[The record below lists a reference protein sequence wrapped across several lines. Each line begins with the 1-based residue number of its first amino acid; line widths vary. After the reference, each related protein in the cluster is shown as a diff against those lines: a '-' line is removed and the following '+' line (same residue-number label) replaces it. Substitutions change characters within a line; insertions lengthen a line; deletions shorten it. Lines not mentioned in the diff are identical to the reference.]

1 MNSHICYADLSID
14 FACIEKLKRLYPL
27 YMDHRFNLLGSG
39 LVRVNYELQAEGLH
53 GKKYHDPCM
62 RKYGKQIA
70 KQLCNGKKCPVSYEP
85 INWFVDYKSGFFFD
99 PRKYNS
105 PEKCLAVIGTVPRAD
120 IKCPW
125 ELGRLYHLPQLS
137 VLAIADVRLRERI
150 ILECRNQIID
160 FVQAN
165 PIGQTVQWTA
175 PMDVSIR
182 MVNMLVAY
190 DILSQL
196 DTDGYLNEEFQRYF
210 EEHIRKSL
218 VFVMEH
224 LEYSGRVSANH
235 YLANLS
241 GIIFA
246 ASYLPQDTWVDSC
259 FLFGVQELIE
269 QVERQFYE
277 EGANME
283 GSTSYH
289 RLCTE
294 FILYSVAL
302 VYGVL
307 QTKRKNVFLEYDC
320 RKIKRLKH
328 FEQQK
333 YDALGEG
340 FFPEWFLDRLC
351 RAGIFTSI
359 VLKHNHEIVQ
369 IGDNDSGRLLK
380 LTPVTGADGDDMVEN
395 DLDHRTLLS
404 AMNGIF
410 TNDEFAESGKTFPL
424 EASLIH
430 SLSQNQRINGKLYR
444 TWLEE
449 YGSPETTDG
458 AYKYAKERV
467 LYQDH
472 KEDLLDG
479 VRIHYFEKFGIVV
492 FKGSRLFLSMVI
504 DTARNTIYSGHTH
517 NDKLSV
523 EVMVDGEYITRD
535 PGGYIY
541 TAFLKGR
548 DRFRSVTAHN
558 TICVEGY
565 EQNDFDGI
573 WSMKKRAKAKLLYC
587 TKNRLVAKVVY
598 GDVDC
603 LRDIRITDDKII
615 IKDFANK
622 PFRSA
627 FKNKIYSDGY
637 GRLKRTNL

>member
-1 MNSHICYADLSID
+1 MNSYICHTNLSID
-14 FACIEKLKRLYPL
+14 LDTINKLERLYSL
-27 YMDHRFNLLGSG
+27 YMNHQFDLLGSG
-39 LVRVNYELQAEGLH
+39 FVKVNYKLQAKGLC
-53 GKKYHDPCM
+53 GKRYKDSHM
-62 RKYGKQIA
+62 AKYGEKI
-70 KQLCNGKKCPVSYEP
+70 KKGLCGGGKCTQAYEP
-85 INWFVDYKSGFFFD
+85 MNWFVDYKSGFFFN
-99 PRKYNS
+99 PKRYNS
-105 PEKCLAVIGTVPRAD
+105 LEKCHGVIGKMPGVD

-125 ELGRLYHLPQLS
+125 ELGRLYHLPQLA
-137 VLAIADVRLRERI
+137 VLAVADVSLRESI
-150 ILECRNQIID
+150 IREFRDEIND
-160 FVQAN
+160 FIETN
-165 PIGQTVQWTA
+165 PVGQTVQWTA
-175 PMDVSIR
+175 PMDISIR

-196 DTDGYLNEEFQRYF
+196 DTYGYLDKEFQRYF
-210 EEHIRKSL
+210 EEHIGKSL
-218 VFVMEH
+218 AFVMEH

-246 ASYLPQDTWVDSC
+246 ASYLPQNTWADSC
-259 FLFGVQELIE
+259 LVFGVQELIE

-294 FILYSVAL
+294 FVLYSVAL

-307 QTKRKNVFLEYDC
+307 NTTKRNVFLEYDC

-333 YDALGEG
+333 YDASREE

-359 VLKHNHEIVQ
+359 VLKNNHEIVQ

-380 LTPVTGADGDDMVEN
+380 LTPVIGADVDNMVEN

-410 TNDEFAESGKTFPL
+410 TNDEFAESGKMFPL
-424 EASLIH
+424 EESLING
-430 SLSQNQRINGKLYR
+430 LSKHREININPYKIYFD
-444 TWLEE
+444 E
-449 YGSPETTDG
+449 YGSPDKIDEV
-458 AYKYAKERV
+458 YVYAKEKV
-467 LYQDH
+467 LFQDN
-472 KEDLLDG
+472 KKNLLDE
-479 VRIHYFEKFGIVV
+479 VRVHYYEEFGIVV
-492 FKGSRLFLSMVI
+492 IKGSRLFLSMVI
-504 DTARNTIYSGHTH
+504 DTARNTIYTGHTH
-517 NDKLSV
+517 NDKLSI
-523 EVMVDGEYITRD
+523 EVMIDGKYITRD

-541 TAFLKGR
+541 TAYLKGR

-587 TKNRLVAKVVY
+587 TKNRLVAKVTY
-598 GDVDC
+598 GEVDC
-603 LRDIRITDDKII
+603 LRDINITDCKII
-615 IKDFANK
+615 VKDFANK
-622 PFRSA
+622 PFHSG
-627 FKNKIYSDGY
+627 FKNRIYSEGY
-637 GRLKRTNL
+637 GRLKRTIL